1 MHKIVIDVPNRQL
14 HLYDSN
20 QMVNSFPIAVGKPAT
35 PTPAGTYTVIEKVPY
50 PGGVFGTRWLG
61 LSRRYYGVHG
71 TNAPWLIGQAVSNG
85 CIRMYNSDVE
95 YVYDRVDIG
104 SEVRIL
110 NNGLVPNPG
119 PGGNGN
125 VYIVQPG
132 DSLWLIANK
141 YSTTVDALAAAN
153 HLSPPYTIYPGQK
166 IHLPSTETKSNA

>member
-71 TNAPWLIGQAVSNG
+71 TNAP
-85 CIRMYNSDVE
+85 C
-95 YVYDRVDIG
+95 
-104 SEVRIL
+104 
-110 NNGLVPNPG
+110 
-119 PGGNGN
+119 
-125 VYIVQPG
+125 
-132 DSLWLIANK
+132 
-141 YSTTVDALAAAN
+141 
-153 HLSPPYTIYPGQK
+153 
-166 IHLPSTETKSNA
+166 